1 MSSTESLRAAVQV
14 IADTAVKNEQYF
26 CELDAVAGDGD
37 FGYSL
42 ARGFESVLANWDT
55 LDGASPSSFLRG
67 VATTL
72 ATRLGGTSG
81 PIWST
86 GFLRAGAAVKDHVE
100 LDLADVHAMI
110 DAAIAGIQQRGGAA
124 AGDKTLLDALYPL
137 RDELA
142 AASTRPG
149 APPSEVAVAV
159 AAAAR
164 RGAAHTKELQAS
176 RGRASY
182 VGERSI
188 GHEDPGAVAIAVM
201 AENIAQLW
209 TPGAATNPS
218 NPHNEEPAR

>member
-1 MSSTESLRAAVQV
+1 MNSIDVVRAAVQV
-14 IADTAVKNEQYF
+14 IAETALQNEKYF
-26 CELDAVAGDGD
+26 CDLDAVAGDGD

-42 ARGFESVLANWDT
+42 ARGFESVLDKWDT
-55 LDGASPSSFLRG
+55 LDGSSPSAFLRG

-86 GFLRAGAAVKDHVE
+86 GFLRAGAAVKDRAE
-100 LDLADVHAMI
+100 LQSADALAMI

-124 AGDKTLLDALYPL
+124 VGDKTLLDALCPL

-142 AASTRPG
+142 AMQAE
-149 APPSEVAVAV
+149 PPARIARAAAV
-159 AAAAR
+159 AAR
-164 RGAAHTKELQAS
+164 RGATHTKELKAN

-188 GHEDPGAVAIAVM
+188 GYPDPGAVAVAVM

-209 TPGAATNPS
+209 ASAATITPS
-218 NPHNEEPAR
+218 HPTSKESAQ

>member
-1 MSSTESLRAAVQV
+1 MNATDVVRTAVRV
-14 IADTAVKNEQYF
+14 IADTAAQNEQYF

-42 ARGFESVLANWDT
+42 ARGFEAVVDKWDT
-55 LDGASPSSFLRG
+55 LDGSSPSAFLRG

-86 GFLRAGAAVKDHVE
+86 GFLRAGAAVKDRTE
-100 LDLADVHAMI
+100 LQPGDVLAMV
-110 DAAIAGIQQRGGAA
+110 DAAIAGIQQRGGATV
-124 AGDKTLLDALYPL
+124 GDKTLLDALCPL

-142 AASTRPG
+142 AVQAEPASQI
-149 APPSEVAVAV
+149 AAAV

-164 RGAAHTKELQAS
+164 RGATHTKELKAN

-182 VGERSI
+182 VGERSV
-188 GHEDPGAVAIAVM
+188 GYEDPGAVAVAVM
-201 AENIAQLW
+201 AENIARLW
-209 TPGAATNPS
+209 APAATTRPS
-218 NPHNEEPAR
+218 HPINKESAQ

>member
-1 MSSTESLRAAVQV
+1 MSSIEAVRAAVRV
-14 IADTAVKNEQYF
+14 IADTAVENERYF

-42 ARGFESVLANWDT
+42 ARGFESVLENWDAIE
-55 LDGASPSSFLRG
+55 GSSPSAFLRG

-81 PIWST
+81 PIWGT
-86 GFLRAGAAVKDHVE
+86 GFMRAGAAIKDRVE
-100 LDLADVHAMI
+100 LDLDDVLAMI
-110 DAAIAGIQQRGGAA
+110 DAAIAGIQKRGGAA

-142 AASTRPG
+142 AATTQSGEPC
-149 APPSEVAVAV
+149 EVAVAV

-164 RGAAHTKELQAS
+164 RGATHTKELKAS

-188 GHEDPGAVAIAVM
+188 GYEDPGAVAVAVM

-209 TPGAATNPS
+209 RKQADTDPS
-218 NPHNEEPAR
+218 RPLHEESAR

>member
-1 MSSTESLRAAVQV
+1 MSSIESVRAAVRV

-26 CELDAVAGDGD
+26 CDLDAVAGDGD

-42 ARGFESVLANWDT
+42 ARGFESVLEKWDS
-55 LDGASPSSFLRG
+55 LDDSSASAFLRS

-81 PIWST
+81 PIWGT
-86 GFLRAGAAVKDHVE
+86 GFLRAGGAVKDRVD
-100 LDLADVHAMI
+100 LDLHDVLAMV
-110 DAAIAGIQQRGGAA
+110 DAAIAGIQHRGGAA

-137 RDELA
+137 RDQIA
-142 AASTRPG
+142 VATTRSDT
-149 APPSEVAVAV
+149 PSEVAAAV

-164 RGAAHTKELQAS
+164 RGADHTKELQAS

-188 GHEDPGAVAIAVM
+188 GSEDPGAVAVAVM

-209 TPGAATNPS
+209 PSEATSDPS
-218 NPHNEEPAR
+218 HPMNQEPAR

>member
-1 MSSTESLRAAVQV
+1 MSSIELVCAAVQV

-42 ARGFESVLANWDT
+42 ARGFESVLENWDT
-55 LDGASPSSFLRG
+55 LDDSSPSTFLRA

-81 PIWST
+81 PIWGT
-86 GFLRAGAAVKDHVE
+86 GFMRAGAAVKDRAE
-100 LDLADVHAMI
+100 LDLRDAHAMV
-110 DAAIAGIQQRGGAA
+110 DAAIGGIEHRGGATV
-124 AGDKTLLDALYPL
+124 GDKTLLDALYPL
-137 RDELA
+137 RDELEA
-142 AASTRPG
+142 AATRFDT
-149 APPSEVAVAV
+149 SSDVAASV

-164 RGAAHTKELQAS
+164 RGATHTKELKAN

-188 GHEDPGAVAIAVM
+188 GYEDPGAVAVAVM

-209 TPGAATNPS
+209 PPRADTRPLQ
-218 NPHNEEPAR
+218 EESAR